1 MDQYIAQQVA
11 ALFPVFRALPDEAW
25 KKVVQHAQRIAVP
38 QGSVIFEDGSPCG
51 AFPLVLS
58 GSVRVIKIGQNGRE
72 LLLYR
77 VEPGEICMPT
87 SSCMLG
93 KTHYSARGV
102 SESDLSVTTLPP
114 MLFNSLISHHEPFRA
129 FVFNFFSQRL
139 SELMQLVEEVTFL
152 KLDQRLAA
160 LLLAKGSEIHST
172 HQMLADELGSV
183 REIISRLLKGFEA
196 QGMIAL
202 SRAHIRVKD
211 GDALSRIAYGNRL
224 TL

>member
-1 MDQYIAQQVA
+1 MDRYIAQQLA
-11 ALFPVFRALPDEAW
+11 TLFPVFSTLPDETW
-25 KKVVQHAQRIAVP
+25 KQVMQNAQHIAVP

-51 AFPLVLS
+51 AFPLILS
-58 GSVRVIKIGQNGRE
+58 GSVRVIKMGQNGRE

-77 VEPGEICMPT
+77 VEPGEICMLS

-93 KTHYSARGV
+93 KAHYSARGV
-102 SESDLSVTTLPP
+102 SESELSVATLSPV
-114 MLFNSLISHHEPFRA
+114 LFNSLVSHHESFRT
-129 FVFNFFSQRL
+129 FVFNFFSERL

-183 REIISRLLKGFEA
+183 REIVSRLLKGFED

-202 SRAHIRVKD
+202 SRVHIRIID
-211 GDALSRIAYGNRL
+211 GDALSRIAHGNNN
-224 TL
+224 

>member
-11 ALFPVFRALPDEAW
+11 AHYPVFRALPDAAW
-25 KKVVQHAQRIAVP
+25 KQVVQHAQHIAVP

-58 GSVRVIKIGQNGRE
+58 GSVRVIKVGKNGRE

-77 VEPGEICMPT
+77 VEPGEICMLT

-102 SESDLSVTTLPP
+102 SESDLSVATLPA
-114 MLFNSLISHHEPFRA
+114 MLFDLLISHHGPFRA
-129 FVFNFFSQRL
+129 FVFNFFSRRL
-139 SELMQLVEEVTFL
+139 CELMQLVEEVTFL

-196 QGMIAL
+196 QGAIAL
-202 SRAHIRVKD
+202 SRVHIRVKD
-211 GDALSRIAYGNRL
+211 RDALSRIAHGNN
-224 TL
+224 